1 MRRFAPFKA
10 IGESIESF
18 LDSQA
23 IHRRRKIIRAGRS
36 VTAIPICSHSES
48 TTLIIQRLSS
58 AVLVFALAA
67 CTTADI
73 VPMGT
78 DIYMISQTSAG
89 GIFTNMGTL
98 KSEVIQRAN
107 AFAEGRGKV
116 AIPVAAK
123 EQPPFPGRMPN
134 YEYQFRLVDRNDPR
148 ASGGGLIK
156 TPDMV
161 IENRGQ
167 ASTVVV
173 NPPSTE
179 ARATDV
185 YTELLKLDDLRKRG
199 IVSEA
204 EFDAQKK
211 RLLESR

>member
-1 MRRFAPFKA
+1 MASEAANFKKNLTMT
-10 IGESIESF
+10 SF
-18 LDSQA
+18 RVS
-23 IHRRRKIIRAGRS
+23 S
-36 VTAIPICSHSES
+36 VA
-48 TTLIIQRLSS
+48 
-58 AVLVFALAA
+58 LVVALVA
-67 CTTADI
+67 CASADI

-78 DIYMISQTSAG
+78 DTYMISQTSAG

-107 AFAEGRGKV
+107 AFAESKGKV

-167 ASTVVV
+167 SPSVVI
-173 NPPSTE
+173 NPPSKEQT
-179 ARATDV
+179 RSTDV
-185 YTELLKLDDLRKRG
+185 YTELLKLDDLRKKG
-199 IVSEA
+199 IITEP
-204 EFDAQKK
+204 EFEAQKK